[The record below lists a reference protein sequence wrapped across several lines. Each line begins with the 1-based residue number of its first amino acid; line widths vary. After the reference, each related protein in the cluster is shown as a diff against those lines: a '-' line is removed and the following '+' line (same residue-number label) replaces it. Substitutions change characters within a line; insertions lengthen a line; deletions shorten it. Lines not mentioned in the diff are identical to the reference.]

1 MATHS
6 SNFAWKIPEYRSQ
19 VGSSPWGHKESD
31 TTEQLST
38 HTMISIAQHLFQMF
52 VGNLYFFFSK
62 KCPFKS
68 FAYSFNQIIFF
79 LFVVELQESL
89 SMLDINPI
97 LDIWF
102 TNIFSHFLSC
112 LFTGGCFLGYVGAL
126 ISDTVPLGCLY
137 FCCLCHCSLFEGQV
151 HNSPFSCSKELE
163 LNTDFM
169 SVLHLLKGTI
179 L

>member
-1 MATHS
+1 
-6 SNFAWKIPEYRSQ
+6 
-19 VGSSPWGHKESD
+19 
-31 TTEQLST
+31 
-38 HTMISIAQHLFQMF
+38 
-52 VGNLYFFFSK
+52 
-62 KCPFKS
+62 
-68 FAYSFNQIIFF
+68 
-79 LFVVELQESL
+79 
-89 SMLDINPI
+89 MLDINPI

-112 LFTGGCFLGYVGAL
+112 LLTVGCFLGYVGAL
-126 ISDTVPLGCLY
+126 ISDPVPLGCLY